1 MLSKAAQAASKLSF
15 APSATKTTASSLLAR
30 YFHFLSTTG
39 TVLPGIWTFN
49 PVWKKDD
56 PILAQFRAALE
67 EIYGDR
73 LDRVVLFGSRA
84 RGDGRPDSD
93 YDIAVFL
100 KSLPDR
106 WAELDRLADLR
117 VSFIDETGA
126 FFDVK
131 PYLAAAYGE
140 RTPLMREIREE
151 GLDL

>member
-1 MLSKAAQAASKLSF
+1 M
-15 APSATKTTASSLLAR
+15 
-30 YFHFLSTTG
+30 
-39 TVLPGIWTFN
+39 
-49 PVWKKDD
+49 KKDD

-73 LDRVVLFGSRA
+73 LDRVVLFGSHA
-84 RGDGRPDSD
+84 RGDDRPDSD

-126 FFDVK
+126 FFDAR
-131 PYLAAAYGE
+131 PYIATAYNE

-151 GLDL
+151 GFDL